1 MNKKSESIMGVAFGL
16 DYRNLNYVLS
26 CWDIPY
32 IVLYSV
38 CNKSIE
44 ETRVIKMLYQLKQER
59 S

>member
-1 MNKKSESIMGVAFGL
+1 MNKKSESIMGVVFGL
-16 DYRNLNYVLS
+16 DYRNLNYVFS